1 MKQMLP
7 TLILAATVV
16 GLIGLLSVRERKI
29 SQADD
34 EIKSLEAQLGA
45 KNREITNAVTAR
57 DNIATELDAYL
68 RTARSSPETV
78 QNPTRRNP
86 TDETSK
92 IEILKDIV
100 NRLPEQ
106 GIPELQLAKDAD
118 WHAAV
123 DGDLETTEDYRR
135 ALARLRGAAERRFAA
150 IAQPALKAYLSD
162 NKGIFPSQ
170 TAQLQPYFAD
180 AGSAAILQRYKIVQA
195 EEVKNVRVG
204 GDWAITQTSRVDSE
218 FDSYMV
224 IGPNGHGSFTK
235 PKRGGGP

>member
-1 MKQMLP
+1 MKQTLS

-16 GLIGLLSVRERKI
+16 ALIGLLSGRERKI
-29 SQADD
+29 SHAED
-34 EIKSLEAQLGA
+34 EIKSLEAQLRA
-45 KNREITNAVTAR
+45 KNRETIDAVKAR
-57 DNIATELDAYL
+57 DNIATKLDAYL
-68 RTARSSPETV
+68 RTARNSPETI
-78 QNPTRRNP
+78 QNPKKRSP

-92 IEILKDIV
+92 IETLKDIV

-150 IAQPALKAYLSD
+150 IAQPALKAYLND

-180 AGSAAILQRYKIVQA
+180 AGSAAILQRYKIVPA

-204 GDWAITQTSRVDSE
+204 GDWVLLRPAAST
-218 FDSYMV
+218 V
-224 IGPNGHGSFTK
+224 ILIPTW
-235 PKRGGGP
+235 